1 MLTHVRIVCPVHT
14 NWPGYR
20 WPSTWRV
27 EIHWSHSQC
36 GNGIALL
43 SPSQMFP
50 VLAKPSCE
58 RDQSAAASGNRLRNR
73 NALVWI
79 LLERLLCKEW
89 NYYALMIAF
98 TYCSACRL
106 ARHPPSC
113 HRPGINGSGDPQH
126 DSHADRHRRR
136 VRQSDDQLR

>member
-1 MLTHVRIVCPVHT
+1 MLTYVRIVCPVHT

-27 EIHWSHSQC
+27 EIRWSHSPC

-43 SPSQMFP
+43 SPSQRSP
-50 VLAKPSCE
+50 ALAKPSCE
-58 RDQSAAASGNRLRNR
+58 RDQSAAASGNRLRNI
-73 NALVWI
+73 NGLVWI
-79 LLERLLCKEW
+79 LLDAFLFKEW
-89 NYYALMIAF
+89 NYYAF

-126 DSHADRHRRR
+126 DIHADRHRRR
-136 VRQSDDQLR
+136 VPQSDDRLR